1 MEFYTAPT
9 YEGLEIREPFQEN
22 GKWYGY
28 VSLKSNPN
36 KKIRLY
42 DKPQTKADAAVV
54 SQSKKWNARKAL
66 GFSTT
71 GYITI
76 FKGKISMDDD
86 WFNKSPCYY
95 HRIWGWYLVD
105 GKEVPT
111 DLPTYA
117 EPKQLYWTAVG
128 NDDNTLKEKKIIQ
141 KEVNKLIF

>member
-1 MEFYTAPT
+1 MNFYTADS
-9 YEGLEIREPFQEN
+9 YKDLEVRDPFQEN

-28 VSLKSNPN
+28 VTLKSNPN

-42 DKPQTKADAAVV
+42 AATAA
-54 SQSKKWNARKAL
+54 SIKKEWNAYKAL

-76 FKGKISMDDD
+76 FKGKISMDDN
-86 WFNKSPCYY
+86 WFNQSPCYY

-105 GKEVPT
+105 GKEIPA

-117 EPKQLYWTAVG
+117 EPKRLYWTAVG
-128 NDDNTLKEKKIIQ
+128 NDDNTLKDEKTIQ